1 MAERVSRRDFCLQL
15 VKAGASVL
23 VPPIFSSDLLRP
35 KEFSIQNQPVYY
47 RLPSEKY
54 QPDEVALTLDDC
66 WRPDKLSAIL
76 DIVEKE
82 KVPLTIFP
90 AGIVFKALP
99 VKIEDKSYSFKEQL
113 IRAAEL
119 GCFFGNHT
127 LHHDNL
133 DKLEVS
139 VARKEIECGYDALWE
154 NLPRSCRGQILPV
167 FRPPGGGCSD
177 LVKEAIK
184 DNPFVKSVI
193 LWNCSSEGG
202 SYPSDGQQEEKM
214 KESLAKQIKRSKNR
228 IILLHTISNDVRI
241 FPWLVDYLRNSSLR
255 LTDLSRL
262 A

>member
-23 VPPIFSSDLLRP
+23 VPPLLSPGLLKP
-35 KEFSIQNQPVYY
+35 KEISIQNQPVYY

-54 QPDEVALTLDDC
+54 QPDEIALTLDDC
-66 WRPDKLSAIL
+66 FRPDKLSVIL
-76 DIVEKE
+76 DIIEKE

-90 AGIVFKALP
+90 AGRVFKALP

-127 LHHDNL
+127 LHHQNL
-133 DKLEVS
+133 NKLGVDDVKEEV
-139 VARKEIECGYDALWE
+139 ICGYDVLWE
-154 NLPRSCRGQILPV
+154 NLPRSCGKQILPV
-167 FRPPGGGCSD
+167 FRPPGGYFNDS
-177 LVKEAIK
+177 VKEAIK
-184 DNPFVKSVI
+184 DNPFVKAIV
-193 LWNCSSEGG
+193 LWNCDSEGG
-202 SYPSDGQQEEKM
+202 RYPSDGREEEKM
-214 KESLAKQIKRSKNR
+214 KESLIKQIKHSKNR

-241 FPWLVDYLRNSSLR
+241 FPWLVDYLRNSSFR